1 MRTIVLK
8 SMIMV
13 AALVCCMSCTK
24 DDNGGGDARDPF
36 VGAFRIHETIV
47 VSGVTYTDDYV
58 ITIMKSSVVKS
69 DIIIGNLANSGYSVN
84 ATVNATTFTIPP
96 QVTNN
101 GESVSGSG
109 RLDGTNINFSL
120 IVTEQGGVSFNV
132 SGSGPKQ

>member
-13 AALVCCMSCTK
+13 TALICCMSCTK
-24 DDNGGGDARDPF
+24 DPNGGDARDPF
-36 VGAFRIHETIV
+36 VGAFRIHQTMV
-47 VSGVTYTDDYV
+47 YQGVSYTDDYV
-58 ITIMKSSVVKS
+58 ITIMKSSVVPS
-69 DIIIGNLANSGYSVN
+69 DVIIGNLVNSGYSVN

>member
-1 MRTIVLK
+1 MRAIVLK

-13 AALVCCMSCTK
+13 TALICCMSCTK
-24 DDNGGGDARDPF
+24 DPGGDARDPF
-36 VGAFRIHETIV
+36 VGAFRIHQTLV
-47 VSGVTYTDDYV
+47 YQGVTYTDDYV
-58 ITIMKSSVVKS
+58 ITIMKSSVVPS
-69 DIIIGNLANSGYSVN
+69 DVIIGNLVNSGYSVN

-109 RLDGTNINFSL
+109 RLDGTNISFSL
-120 IVTEQGGVSFNV
+120 IVTEQGGVAINV